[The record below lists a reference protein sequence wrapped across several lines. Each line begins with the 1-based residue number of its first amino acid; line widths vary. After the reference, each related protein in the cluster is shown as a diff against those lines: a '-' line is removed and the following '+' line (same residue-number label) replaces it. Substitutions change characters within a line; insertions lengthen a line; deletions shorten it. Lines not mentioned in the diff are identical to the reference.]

1 MHPPPT
7 QPPLVGRRVCVCICM
22 HRHNIMHTAVLCT
35 TTLSADMPK
44 HLRIEHKHGIDWI
57 GRRRGRRR
65 HDRLHAHSEIGPKD
79 YVVERGQRL
88 NHRFYVKNGK
98 YLFASLPCVCVS
110 STKQGLRRGRGR
122 GRAGSGGNFVCL
134 EMGRMGG

>member
-1 MHPPPT
+1 
-7 QPPLVGRRVCVCICM
+7 
-22 HRHNIMHTAVLCT
+22 
-35 TTLSADMPK
+35 MPK

-65 HDRLHAHSEIGPKD
+65 HDRHAHSEIGPKD

-98 YLFASLPCVCVS
+98 YLFASLPCVCVCFIHQARAAPGKGEG
-110 STKQGLRRGRGR
+110 TGGERRKLCVFRDGEDGRINR
-122 GRAGSGGNFVCL
+122 PKLFNI
-134 EMGRMGG
+134 

>member
-1 MHPPPT
+1 
-7 QPPLVGRRVCVCICM
+7 
-22 HRHNIMHTAVLCT
+22 MHTAVLCT

-57 GRRRGRRR
+57 GRRCGRRR
-65 HDRLHAHSEIGPKD
+65 HDRHAHSEIGPKD

-98 YLFASLPCVCVS
+98 YLFASLPCVCVFHPPS
-110 STKQGLRRGRGR
+110 KGCAGEGGGDGRG
-122 GRAGSGGNFVCL
+122 AEETLCV
-134 EMGRMGG
+134 

>member
-1 MHPPPT
+1 
-7 QPPLVGRRVCVCICM
+7 
-22 HRHNIMHTAVLCT
+22 MHTAVLST

-57 GRRRGRRR
+57 GRRCGRRR
-65 HDRLHAHSEIGPKD
+65 HDRHAHTEIGPKD
-79 YVVERGQRL
+79 YVVVRGQRL

-98 YLFASLPCVCVS
+98 YLFASLPCVCVFHPPS
-110 STKQGLRRGRGR
+110 KGCAGEGGGDGRG
-122 GRAGSGGNFVCL
+122 AEETLFVVCL

>member
-7 QPPLVGRRVCVCICM
+7 QPPLVGRRVCVCM

-35 TTLSADMPK
+35 TTLSTDMPK

-57 GRRRGRRR
+57 GRRCGRRR
-65 HDRLHAHSEIGPKD
+65 HDRHAHSEIGPKD

-98 YLFASLPCVCVS
+98 YLFASLPCVCVFHPPS
-110 STKQGLRRGRGR
+110 KGCAGEGGGDGRG
-122 GRAGSGGNFVCL
+122 AEETLCV
-134 EMGRMGG
+134 